1 MGSRDMAPDFRPDI
15 PTPMQTP
22 WFLDHLGLTTSAD
35 AAEIKRAYAARLK
48 QVDQSTDIDGFMR
61 LREAY
66 AAATAWC
73 RAANDGTAAGPATI
87 PVAPPSTQL
96 PPFSTAAAATEV
108 PLPDPHAPV
117 NVATRAL
124 QQLEQRLIDGEP
136 PGVVFSEQLIGLQG
150 EHLQVTAIFEAMLI
164 DGLAAMRLPQRL
176 ALFGAACDQ
185 LGWNDVVHVQQMG
198 ARGGWVRAVQE
209 EEIAWKRTAATTGCH
224 DLFDRLGGAPKLD
237 RTDLAPSHFTRD
249 ATLRWPDMQQLLK
262 SYPHYLALRVE
273 RSALTAWEQAFAALP
288 PRDKAMAESFSNLPS
303 PAAYRQAAPPRTRTN
318 HGGRLGAVVGIIGVF
333 NLLSHAFNSESHPP
347 IPPASVPA
355 VTAPL
360 VSRPSFTLPEHVAIT
375 PGNCER
381 IEHAVH
387 EPDWRPPLDPAQ
399 LHRLRDATLS
409 CLRGGRWPHWRMADP
424 QLAQL
429 GIQT

>member
-1 MGSRDMAPDFRPDI
+1 
-15 PTPMQTP
+15 MQTP
-22 WFLDHLGLTTSAD
+22 WFLDHLGLTTAAD
-35 AAEIKRAYAARLK
+35 AADIKRAYAARLK
-48 QVDQSTDIDGFMR
+48 QVDQSTDIEGFTR

-73 RAANDGTAAGPATI
+73 RRASDGAAAETAPLAAAPA
-87 PVAPPSTQL
+87 PAQL
-96 PPFSTAAAATEV
+96 PPSSATVAATTEM

-117 NVATRAL
+117 NVANRAL
-124 QQLEQRLIDGEP
+124 QQLAQRLGCGEP
-136 PGVVFSEQLIGLQG
+136 LDVVFSEQLIGLRG

-176 ALFGAACDQ
+176 ALFDAACNQ
-185 LGWNDVVHVQQMG
+185 FGWNDVIHVKQMG
-198 ARGGWVRAVQE
+198 ARGGWIRAVQE
-209 EEIAWKRTAATTGCH
+209 EEIAWRRTAAATGCN
-224 DLFDRLGGAPKLD
+224 DLFDRLGGAPPLD
-237 RTDLAPSHFTRD
+237 RPDLVPSHFTRD
-249 ATLRWPDMQQLLK
+249 ATLRWPDMQQLLQ

-318 HGGRLGAVVGIIGVF
+318 YGGRLGAVVGVIGLINVF
-333 NLLSHAFNSESHPP
+333 SHAFNSEPHAPTT
-347 IPPASVPA
+347 ATSVPA

-360 VSRPSFTLPEHVAIT
+360 VSRPSFALPEHVAIT
-375 PGNCER
+375 QGNCER

-387 EPDWRPPLDPAQ
+387 EPDWSPPLDPTQ